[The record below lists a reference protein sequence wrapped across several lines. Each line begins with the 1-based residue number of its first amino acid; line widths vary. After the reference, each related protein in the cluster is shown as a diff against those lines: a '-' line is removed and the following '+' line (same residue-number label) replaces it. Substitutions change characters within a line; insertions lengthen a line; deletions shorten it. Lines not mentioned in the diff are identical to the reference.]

1 MCLKVTDAYSDD
13 EHDCTLSSAGSD
25 LAAPLQVINQKCI
38 FFWHT
43 SPPPSF
49 LEGKWFQDW
58 GGQVSS
64 FIMKLFPK
72 FIHFFLKTTYFS
84 QFSEELKRT

>member
-38 FFWHT
+38 
-43 SPPPSF
+43 
-49 LEGKWFQDW
+49 
-58 GGQVSS
+58 
-64 FIMKLFPK
+64 I
-72 FIHFFLKTTYFS
+72 YS
-84 QFSEELKRT
+84 QTN